1 MTEIFSS
8 SWSNSNSPSPD
19 VSNDSL
25 SKNSLSPLI
34 QDNQTCSSN
43 STLPNRSN
51 DSLLKNGLS
60 PSIQDNQ
67 RDSSNSLIQSGNFH
81 FISFH

>member
-25 SKNSLSPLI
+25 SKNNLSPL
-34 QDNQTCSSN
+34 
-43 STLPNRSN
+43 
-51 DSLLKNGLS
+51 
-60 PSIQDNQ
+60 IQDNQ
-67 RDSSNSLIQSGNFH
+67 RDSSNSLIQSGYFH
-81 FISFH
+81 FISFHQFNSFR